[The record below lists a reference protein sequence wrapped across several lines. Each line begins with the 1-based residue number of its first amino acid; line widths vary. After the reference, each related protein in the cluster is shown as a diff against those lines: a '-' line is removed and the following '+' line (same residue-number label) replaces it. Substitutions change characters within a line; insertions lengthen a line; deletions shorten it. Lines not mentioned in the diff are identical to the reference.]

1 MATQN
6 KAVTTYLPSDVEQYL
21 TEYCTK
27 NGLIRKDKDGNE
39 KASLGTGIV
48 EVLRD
53 YFSITADETSKS
65 HLMEQVELAVME
77 KVKDLVSDFEGR
89 LIRVESKVDYLVKDL
104 VIESDEKEVN
114 DSVSSEVSDS
124 TEDTTGQF
132 SLPLTP
138 ENPPIESEVD
148 LELTDIKL
156 NGRRLAERL
165 SVSNPEIT
173 KQVKKGVKSFRAFSQ
188 RKDPDG
194 IKWEFD
200 SMERGRKYH
209 PVKDLDSNVLS
220 KLLVWCRDNVKD
232 FPY

>member
-21 TEYCTK
+21 TKYCTK
-27 NGLIRKDKDGNE
+27 NGLTRKDKNGKE
-39 KASLGTGIV
+39 KPSLGTGIV

-65 HLMEQVELAVME
+65 HFTEQVELAVME
-77 KVKDLVSDFEGR
+77 KVKDLVSDFEDR
-89 LIRVESKVDYLVKDL
+89 LTSVEFKVNDL
-104 VIESDEKEVN
+104 VQDSVSESDKKEVN
-114 DSVSSEVSDS
+114 DSAPSGVSDS

-138 ENPPIESEVD
+138 ENPPIEIEVN
-148 LELTDIKL
+148 LEPTDIKL

-188 RKDPDG
+188 KKDPDG
-194 IKWEFD
+194 IEWKFD
-200 SMERGRKYH
+200 SMERGRTYY
-209 PVKDLDSNVLS
+209 PVGGLDSNVLS
-220 KLLVWCRDNVKD
+220 ELLVWCRNNVKN
-232 FPY
+232 FPH